1 MKENGLPGLAGER
14 EINRSG
20 CCCIYTLSF
29 GRVSY
34 LYFFWHKAVVALL
47 FLLKLMEQST
57 PSAGLCK
64 YEHSQSHKRLGST
77 QRPSLIVPRKCWIL
91 VTVVCVRACMSRCIH
106 MLSRVGELAD
116 HASNPE
122 SLLWRRKLTLVWI
135 YNQLNLPCGL
145 WWAAPEFWGSISR
158 RERLLLLF
166 CHCKMSRPSQDS
178 YVPL

>member
-1 MKENGLPGLAGER
+1 MLSERKWPTRFSWGKGNKPKWLLLYLHIVFRKSVLP
-14 EINRSG
+14 
-20 CCCIYTLSF
+20 
-29 GRVSY
+29 V
-34 LYFFWHKAVVALL
+34 FFWHKAVVALL

-64 YEHSQSHKRLGST
+64 YEHSQSHKRSGST

-106 MLSRVGELAD
+106 MLSWVGELAD

-135 YNQLNLPCGL
+135 YNQLNLPAL
-145 WWAAPEFWGSISR
+145 WSVMSSSRNLGFHQLTGKTLASI
-158 RERLLLLF
+158 L
-166 CHCKMSRPSQDS
+166 
-178 YVPL
+178 PL